1 MPTDLSRRGCRP
13 RRAIAVGAF
22 VLLGALSG
30 AEAPSA
36 QAGNDPL
43 RLSYLQPARA
53 WTEALPI
60 GNGRLGAMVFG
71 GVPEE
76 RLQLNEDTLWTG
88 KPHAYQHEGAAAH
101 LPAIRRLLAEGK
113 QKEAEDLATREFMS
127 IPLGQEMYQPLGDLL
142 VQLAGHETNTDY
154 RRELDLDGAV
164 STVTYRAGGVRFDR
178 TAFSS
183 HPDQVIVEHVAA
195 DKPGALEFSAALTTP
210 HAGARTEALDS
221 RTLRL
226 SGRVGADG
234 TRFAILLRVTS
245 DRGTITATDDRLTV
259 AGAESATILVTAATS
274 FRNFRDVGGDP
285 ESSSASAM
293 EAASRRG
300 YDDLLSRHQADHRA
314 LFRRVSIDLG
324 TSPRAAWPTDERVA
338 AGDKAQD
345 PALAA
350 LMFQYGRYL
359 LIASSRPGDQPA
371 NLQGIWNDRTNPP
384 WGSKYTVNINTEMNY
399 WPAEVANLPECAT
412 PLFDMI
418 DDLVVS
424 GRETARA
431 HYGARG
437 WVLHHNTDLWRGTA
451 PINASNHGIWPTG
464 GAWLTQHL
472 WEHYRFSGDRA
483 FLARRAYPV
492 MKDAALFFVDYL
504 VRDPKTGWLISGPS
518 NSPEQGGLVM
528 GPTMD
533 HQIIRGLFG
542 WTAEAARELGVDADL
557 AATLTRMRGEIAPNR
572 IGRLGQ
578 LQEWL
583 EDTDD
588 PANTHRHV
596 SHLWGVFPGDEITPR
611 TPEVFAA
618 ARRSLEMRGDGGTG
632 WSLGWKI
639 AWWARF
645 LDGDHAHRMILNQ
658 LAPVGPRTAGG
669 QGGGTYPNLFDAH
682 PPFQIDGNFAAT
694 AAIAE
699 MLLQSQS
706 GELVLLPALPKAWPA
721 GSVSGLRARG
731 GFEVDLAWRAGAL
744 AGVTIRSAA
753 GGRAALRYAG
763 RSATMSIGKGGT
775 LTLDGRLRRVSADG
789 GTHVR

>member
-13 RRAIAVGAF
+13 RSAIAVGAF
-22 VLLGALSG
+22 VLLCAVSG

-36 QAGNDPL
+36 QAGNDRL
-43 RLSYLQPARA
+43 RLSYRQPARY

-60 GNGRLGAMVFG
+60 GSGRLGAMVFG

-101 LPAIRRLLAEGK
+101 LPTIRRLLAEGK
-113 QKEAEDLATREFMS
+113 QKEAEDLAAREFMS
-127 IPLGQEMYQPLGDLL
+127 VPLRQEMYQPLGDLL
-142 VQLAGHETNTDY
+142 LQFTGHDAHADY

-164 STVTYRAGGVRFDR
+164 STVTYRAGGVRFER

-183 HPDQVIVEHVAA
+183 HPDQVIVERVTSDRPGGLSFAA
-195 DKPGALEFSAALTTP
+195 TLTTP
-210 HAGARTEALDS
+210 HAGVRTDAIDA

-234 TRFAILLRVTS
+234 TRFAILLQVIS
-245 DRGTITATDDRLTV
+245 DGGTIAAAGGRV
-259 AGAESATILVTAATS
+259 SIAGADSTTILVTAATA
-274 FRNFRDVGGDP
+274 FRSFRDVGGDS
-285 ESSSASAM
+285 EAAAASAM
-293 EAASRRG
+293 AAASRRG
-300 YDDLLSRHQADHRA
+300 YDELLARHQADHRA
-314 LFRRVSIDLG
+314 LFRRVAIDLG
-324 TSPRAAWPTDERVA
+324 PSPRAAWPTDERIA
-338 AGDKAQD
+338 AADKTQD

-371 NLQGIWNDRTNPP
+371 NLQGIWNDRTDPP

-399 WPAEVANLPECAT
+399 WPAEVASLPECAT

-451 PINASNHGIWPTG
+451 PINASDHGIWPTG

-472 WEHYRFSGDRA
+472 WEHYLFSGDRE

-492 MKDAALFFVDYL
+492 MKEAALFFVDYL
-504 VRDPKTGWLISGPS
+504 VRDPKAGFLISGPS

-533 HQIIRGLFG
+533 HQIIRGLFE

-557 AATLTRMRGEIAPNR
+557 AATMTRMRSEIAPNR
-572 IGRLGQ
+572 VGRLGQ

-583 EDTDD
+583 EDKDD
-588 PANTHRHV
+588 PQNTHRHV

-611 TPEVFAA
+611 TPEFFAA

-645 LDGDHAHRMILNQ
+645 LDGDRAHRMILNQ
-658 LAPVGPRTAGG
+658 LTLVDPKTASG

-694 AAIAE
+694 AGITE
-699 MLLQSQS
+699 MLLQSQG
-706 GELVLLPALPKAWPA
+706 GEIVLLPALPKAWPA

-731 GFEVDLAWRAGAL
+731 GLEVDLSWRAGAL
-744 AGVTIRSAA
+744 ERVTLRSKPGGIAQLRWGARSAA
-753 GGRAALRYAG
+753 VPVPAGGRVG
-763 RSATMSIGKGGT
+763 
-775 LTLDGRLRRVSADG
+775 LDGQLRPMALPPGR
-789 GTHVR
+789 